1 MEKKVDLKNLKSE
14 IDSRKRDKKEVA
26 VRLGESGKGSM
37 PSDQFLNGLLTAIKT
52 GVPNKATNAL
62 KILENRVDAKEGK
75 PAMRRIDDVDLM
87 QHVDTVRQP
96 ISPRQERQPILEA
109 PERDELLYAEFE
121 RKQRELYQNY
131 PSTYKTPPVQ
141 QSRGVGGQVLNEEVM
156 REIKTDI
163 IGYIKENFAPIIEE
177 AMKDAIM
184 DMYAEERIKQVIKE
198 NTEVVEKI
206 VVDTIRKIQDR
217 NKAQQV
223 KK

>member
-26 VRLGESGKGSM
+26 VRLGESGKGAM

-62 KILENRVDAKEGK
+62 KLLENRVDAKEGK
-75 PAMRRIDDVDLM
+75 PATRRIDDVDLM

-96 ISPRQERQPILEA
+96 TVQRQERQQLVEA
-109 PERDELLYAEFE
+109 PDRDELLYAEFE

-131 PSTYKTPPVQ
+131 PNTYKTPPQ
-141 QSRGVGGQVLNEEVM
+141 QSRGGGQVLNEEVM

-184 DMYAEERIKQVIKE
+184 DMYAEERIKQVITE
-198 NTEVVEKI
+198 NTDVVEKI

-217 NKAQQV
+217 NKAQQL